1 MCIGNRLKQIIKNQK
16 LKITEFASICEI
28 PYNSVQNYLTDKRT
42 INVNAVIKICTRLN
56 INSHWLLTGQG
67 EMYQTKPSP
76 VETTLEP
83 ILEWFNK
90 CWKEADE
97 KHRIWLEVQM
107 GKCFPEYAQWLKE
120 RSQSK

>member
-42 INVNAVIKICTRLN
+42 ININAVIKICTRLD

-67 EMYQTKPSP
+67 EMYQTKSDRNEVISAP
-76 VETTLEP
+76 V
-83 ILEWFNK
+83 LEWLNK
-90 CWKEADE
+90 WWENADE
-97 KHRIWLEVQM
+97 KHRYWLEVQM
-107 GKCFPEYAQWLKE
+107 ENYFPEYGKWVKE
-120 RSQSK
+120 RSQSS